1 VDSVPE
7 SPDQHSLFADFSST
21 LRYKNRQKCIEINTE
36 KQSLFKETVTEC
48 IKLLKDLSQDII
60 LMKEQKLLR
69 LVSEMLKNSKKSD
82 RELAGILGVS
92 QPTVSRTRARIEK
105 EYIKTYTIIPDFKK
119 LGYQIMAFTFAKTK
133 GYPGNE
139 AATEMTQKSKEWIAK
154 RPNVIFSADGEGLG
168 KDLVLVSFHKNYSAY
183 AEFMRSFAMDWGTY
197 IDTFES
203 FLVSIG
209 SGYTLR
215 DFDLKYLAD
224 DI

>member
-1 VDSVPE
+1 M
-7 SPDQHSLFADFSST
+7 
-21 LRYKNRQKCIEINTE
+21 
-36 KQSLFKETVTEC
+36 KQ
-48 IKLLKDLSQDII
+48 
-60 LMKEQKLLR
+60 QKLLR

-133 GYPGNE
+133 GYHGNV
-139 AATEMTQKSKEWIAK
+139 AAEMTKKSKEWVAK
-154 RPNVIFSADGEGLG
+154 RPNVIFGADGEGLG
-168 KDLVLVSFHKNYSAY
+168 KDLVLISFHKNYSAY
-183 AEFMRSFAMDWGTY
+183 AEFMRSFAMDWGNY
-197 IDTFES
+197 IDNFES

-209 SGYTLR
+209 SGFMLR

>member
-1 VDSVPE
+1 M
-7 SPDQHSLFADFSST
+7 
-21 LRYKNRQKCIEINTE
+21 
-36 KQSLFKETVTEC
+36 KQ
-48 IKLLKDLSQDII
+48 
-60 LMKEQKLLR
+60 QKLLR

-105 EYIKTYTIIPDFKK
+105 EYINTYTIIPDFKK
-119 LGYQIMAFTFAKTK
+119 LGYQIMAFTLAKMKSNPENSTL
-133 GYPGNE
+133 E
-139 AATEMTQKSKEWIAK
+139 EVMETSKEWVAK
-154 RPNVIFSADGEGLG
+154 RPNVIFAADGEGFG
-168 KDLVLVSFHKNYSAY
+168 KDLILISFHKDYSAY
-183 AEFMRSFAMDWGTY
+183 AKFVRSFAMDWGSSL
-197 IDTFES
+197 DNFES

>member
-1 VDSVPE
+1 MHQTFKGLV
-7 SPDQHSLFADFSST
+7 T
-21 LRYKNRQKCIEINTE
+21 KYCI
-36 KQSLFKETVTEC
+36 
-48 IKLLKDLSQDII
+48 
-60 LMKEQKLLR
+60 MKPQKLLR

-105 EYIKTYTIIPDFKK
+105 EYIKTYTIIPDFEK

-133 GYPGNE
+133 AHPDVSAE
-139 AATEMTQKSKEWIAK
+139 ISRKSKEWVSK
-154 RPNVIFSADGEGLG
+154 RPNVIFGADGEGLG
-168 KDLVLVSFHKNYSAY
+168 KDLVLISFHKKYSAY
-183 AEFMRSFAMDWGTY
+183 AEFMRSFAMDLGNY
-197 IDTFES
+197 VDNFES

-209 SGYTLR
+209 AGYKLR

>member
-1 VDSVPE
+1 M
-7 SPDQHSLFADFSST
+7 
-21 LRYKNRQKCIEINTE
+21 
-36 KQSLFKETVTEC
+36 KQ
-48 IKLLKDLSQDII
+48 
-60 LMKEQKLLR
+60 QKLLR

-119 LGYQIMAFTFAKTK
+119 LGHQIMAFTFAKTK
-133 GYPGNE
+133 GYQGNV
-139 AATEMTQKSKEWIAK
+139 ATEMTKKSKEWVTK
-154 RPNVIFSADGEGLG
+154 RPNVIFGADGEGLG
-168 KDLVLVSFHKNYSAY
+168 KDLVLISFHKNYSAY
-183 AEFMRSFAMDWGTY
+183 AEFMRSFAMDWGNY
-197 IDTFES
+197 IDNFES

-209 SGYTLR
+209 SGTMLR

>member
-1 VDSVPE
+1 M
-7 SPDQHSLFADFSST
+7 
-21 LRYKNRQKCIEINTE
+21 
-36 KQSLFKETVTEC
+36 KQ
-48 IKLLKDLSQDII
+48 
-60 LMKEQKLLR
+60 QKLLR

-105 EYIKTYTIIPDFKK
+105 EYINTYTIIPDFKK
-119 LGYQIMAFTFAKTK
+119 LGYQIMAFTLAKMKSNPENSTF
-133 GYPGNE
+133 E
-139 AATEMTQKSKEWIAK
+139 EMMQTSKEWVAK
-154 RPNVIFSADGEGLG
+154 RPNVIFAADGEGFG
-168 KDLVLVSFHKNYSAY
+168 KDLILISFHKDYSAY
-183 AEFMRSFAMDWGTY
+183 AKFIRSFAMDWGSAV
-197 IDTFES
+197 DNFES